1 MAISKDSEILWSDI
15 RALFDRVNA
24 ERKRFNLTPDGPL
37 NK

>member
-1 MAISKDSEILWSDI
+1 MSIAQNSKILWSDI

-24 ERKRFNLTPDGPL
+24 ERKRFGYSVDGPL